1 MLGGCSLRGG
11 EGSILGVVIGTAV
24 MRVLYNAITM
34 LGIPDKLEFAMI
46 GAVLLLGVIVDELLR
61 RAGQRP

>member
-1 MLGGCSLRGG
+1 
-11 EGSILGVVIGTAV
+11 
-24 MRVLYNAITM
+24 VLYNAITM